1 MKRRISFT
9 CECTK
14 SGMETMDAIPKD
26 IGNTKIEKVLVICA
40 WVLRTMHRY
49 LSAAI
54 VMIITETMKTKV
66 VGPDLEILH
75 NQSVWSPQGQYLLRA
90 SIADNGIVAAK
101 AKSVNA
107 KLKINRFR
115 GVRTCNKNCRFLWKY
130 QNSIK
135 RSKYLPL
142 NAISPRGLSH

>member
-1 MKRRISFT
+1 
-9 CECTK
+9 
-14 SGMETMDAIPKD
+14 METMDAMPKD
-26 IGNTKIEKVLVICA
+26 MGNTKIEKVLVICA

-115 GVRTCNKNCRFLWKY
+115 GVRTCNKNLDSFENTKVFLKKGSK
-130 QNSIK
+130 NSFNASPK
-135 RSKYLPL
+135 GYL
-142 NAISPRGLSH
+142 NKWS